1 VDEDRAVAEH
11 QQNYDSGAV
20 DDKALLADRQQ
31 GWEGFVQFSTWG
43 IVITVLLLLGL
54 LLFVA

>member
-1 VDEDRAVAEH
+1 MAEH
-11 QQNYDSGAV
+11 REHYDFGAV
-20 DDKALLADRQQ
+20 DEKALLADRQQ

>member
-1 VDEDRAVAEH
+1 MAEH
-11 QQNYDSGAV
+11 HDHYDFGAV
-20 DDKALLADRQQ
+20 DEKALLVEKER
-31 GWEGFVQFSTWG
+31 GWEGFVQFTTWG